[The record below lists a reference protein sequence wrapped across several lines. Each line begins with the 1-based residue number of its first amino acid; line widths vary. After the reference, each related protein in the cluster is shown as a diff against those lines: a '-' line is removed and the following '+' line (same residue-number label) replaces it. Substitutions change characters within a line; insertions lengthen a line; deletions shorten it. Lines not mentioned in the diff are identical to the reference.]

1 MATNIPVTQP
11 GDTDSYGWSVA
22 EQEYQDAINAEAQ
35 DEAFKAALLQE
46 IENRVNANGGKI
58 STGEAYQM
66 LIALCDGMIGETGD
80 KAGIQGAT
88 QNLGSVGT
96 NVVNQITSALSALQ
110 GTSPPTGTA
119 TQFCDAL
126 TSLYNLVNSSP
137 PPAWMDSSTISGI
150 QTALSAVE
158 ALIPG
163 AMTTSSTNTQNP
175 TAVRTAIQNWV
186 SGQGSPSQDA
196 ENLQQLSGQVSSMGA
211 AFSSLT
217 SLQGGLL
224 QNTMSQVSQMLNMMR
239 GTIQS
244 IVSSGRQMIQN
255 QTRGG

>member
-1 MATNIPVTQP
+1 MTTNIPASQP
-11 GDTDSYGWSVA
+11 QDTDSYGW
-22 EQEYQDAINAEAQ
+22 NTAQ
-35 DEAFKAALLQE
+35 DEYNAAIEAETEDGIFKAELLTE
-46 IENRVNANGGKI
+46 IEDRDGGKI

-66 LIALCDGMIGETGD
+66 LIQLCNGMIGETGD

-110 GTSPPTGTA
+110 GSNPPAGTA

-126 TSLYNLVNSSP
+126 TSLYNLANSSP

-163 AMTTSSTNTQNP
+163 AMTTSTDTQSP

-196 ENLQQLSGQVSSMGA
+196 ENLQQLSGQVSSIGA